1 MAADKGHN
9 EVVEMLL
16 DRSANIEAVDKV
28 SRNVSIACT
37 ALRIVPIV
45 IVVTIIMI
53 IIIIDIM
60 MMTIIIIIVIPI
72 IMSIVIIIII
82 IIGYY
87 SCY

>member
-1 MAADKGHN
+1 MNAASKGHT
-9 EVVEMLL
+9 EVVKMLL
-16 DRSANIEAVDKV
+16 DRSANIEAVV
-28 SRNVSIACT
+28 NVSQNVIMACT

-45 IVVTIIMI
+45 IMLIMI
-53 IIIIDIM
+53 IIITNIM

-82 IIGYY
+82 IGYY

>member
-1 MAADKGHN
+1 MRAAYFGHI
-9 EVVEMLL
+9 EVLKMLL
-16 DRSANIEAVDKV
+16 DRSANIEALDDV
-28 SRNVSIACT
+28 SQNVIMACT

-45 IVVTIIMI
+45 IMLIMI
-53 IIIIDIM
+53 IIITNIM

-82 IIGYY
+82 IGFY